1 LFLFLSEEFL
11 IPNSSQAESKVFC
24 LKTKQDYY
32 CFLVEVAAGDEKKG
46 IVDQSQRAYREAF
59 EISKKQMQPTHPI
72 RLGLALNFSVL
83 YDEILNFLRKSAF
96 LQREHLVK
104 PWLNLMH

>member
-1 LFLFLSEEFL
+1 LFLSEEFL

-59 EISKKQMQPTHPI
+59 EISKKQMQPTQPHI
-72 RLGLALNFSVL
+72 DRFKMKTGNSLNVNWL
-83 YDEILNFLRKSAF
+83 YSLNIKHKNHMGNSYRSSM
-96 LQREHLVK
+96 
-104 PWLNLMH
+104 NLS